1 MHLKMEEL
9 TSFGEIISNVFKNI
23 SLDESNKAINIYNEW
38 KKILCKIK
46 SSNPNEGQN
55 IAEHSRVVDLKN
67 GILLVEVDHPGWQN
81 LIQFYK
87 KFILKGFEFSFPNL
101 KIKTLAFRLKG
112 NEFVLSDVDSTKTVK
127 EEIEKRAEEEE
138 NAIRKA
144 GISSKNSD
152 NIKKSI
158 EIPQE
163 MKSIFESWQNSID

>member
-1 MHLKMEEL
+1 MEEI
-9 TSFGEIISNVFKNI
+9 TSFGEVINNVFRNI
-23 SLDESNKAINIYNEW
+23 SLEESNKAINIYNEW

-67 GILLVEVDHPGWQN
+67 GILLIEVDHPGWQN

-87 KFILKGFEFSFPNL
+87 KFILKGFEFSFPEL

-112 NEFVLSDVDSTKTVK
+112 NDFRLSDVDSTESVK
-127 EEIEKRAEEEE
+127 EEIEKRVEEEE
-138 NAIRKA
+138 KAIENA

-152 NIKKSI
+152 KIKKNI

-163 MKSIFESWQNSID
+163 MKSIFDSWQNSID